1 MTDPTMRDWESDL
14 QFNVM
19 EDYLRDA
26 EYGYVAENSA
36 IHLELMRAHFKKLKD
51 FIRNERAAAKAE
63 GYEKGKE
70 DAVGYIEENIGI
82 SGSEG
87 DVCIDTEVFAA
98 ARSLTDPNQ
107 K

>member
-1 MTDPTMRDWESDL
+1 MTDPTVRDWESDL
-14 QFNVM
+14 QFTVM
-19 EDYLRDA
+19 EDYVRDA
-26 EYGYVAENSA
+26 EASCLASNRGPY
-36 IHLELMRAHFKKLKD
+36 LERMRGHFEKLKD

-98 ARSLTDPNQ
+98 ARSLTDGV
-107 K
+107 